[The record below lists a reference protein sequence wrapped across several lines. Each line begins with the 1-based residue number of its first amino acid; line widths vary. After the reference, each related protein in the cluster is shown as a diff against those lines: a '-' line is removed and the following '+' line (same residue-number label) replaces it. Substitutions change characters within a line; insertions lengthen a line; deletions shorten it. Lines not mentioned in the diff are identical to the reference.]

1 MTYRCILAAL
11 FCGALLVGLT
21 ACNDSSTV
29 GLGVG
34 PDTLQGG
41 DLETVTLKNDSI
53 GTIRQPDITSST
65 GASGGGFR
73 FLVGTVTDP
82 LVGTMKTTGHLDVE
96 QPRILSSFNTID
108 RVELVLQPEYV
119 YGDTTES
126 QTIRVRDA
134 TEEIVAG
141 MTSDS
146 TLAAGSEITQFSVT
160 RTDSTLTVAL
170 PDRWLND
177 NRTVL
182 QRETDFDDNFR
193 GFVFE
198 TVSGNRV
205 IGFDRDASFLR
216 VISVPED
223 QNGTTDVDTLQFSG
237 AKAFTKVERTSAVA
251 PPPNRV
257 VLIDGYG
264 QNLVTTFDFTAEGS
278 PFYDQ
283 DQQRLRILPV
293 NFAEFYLQP
302 DTVTAAQ
309 QTPAGFRRPDSES
322 FFYHAKV
329 AERLRRVSN
338 NAVPTCSELSLFSNT
353 ATFRCDIPMTST
365 VRGAFSSSRAAR
377 AIVDRELRADE
388 PIIPR
393 YFFGVGSGDVL
404 FRNTSVQQPS
414 ITPVLIATT
423 DESLARSPELSAT
436 VTPLEE

>member
-41 DLETVTLKNDSI
+41 DLETVTLRSDSI
-53 GTIRQPDITSST
+53 GTVRQPDITSST
-65 GASGGGFR
+65 RSSADGFR

-82 LVGTMKTTGHLDVE
+82 LVGTMKTTGYFDVE
-96 QPRILSSFNTID
+96 QPTIFSGFNAID

-119 YGDTTES
+119 YGDTTET

-134 TEEIVAG
+134 TEEIVAT

-146 TLAAGSEITQFSVT
+146 TLAPGTEITQFSIS
-160 RTDSTLTVAL
+160 RTDSTLTVEL
-170 PDRWLND
+170 PQQWLND
-177 NRTVL
+177 NRSVL
-182 QRETDFDDNFR
+182 RTEDNFDDSFQ

-223 QNGTTDVDTLQFSG
+223 QNGVTDIDTLQFSG
-237 AKAFTKVERTSAVA
+237 AKAFTKIERTSTVA
-251 PPPNRV
+251 PPPDGV
-257 VLIDGYG
+257 VLIDGFG

-283 DQQRLRILPV
+283 EDQRLRVLPV

-302 DTVTAAQ
+302 DTLTTARE
-309 QTPAGFRRPDSES
+309 TPSGFQRPTPES
-322 FFYHAKV
+322 FFFHAKV
-329 AERLRRVSN
+329 AERLRLVSN
-338 NAVPTCSELSLFSNT
+338 GAIPACSELGLFSNT
-353 ATFRCDIPMTST
+353 ETFRCDIPTT
-365 VRGAFSSSRAAR
+365 ATGRGVFSSSRAAR
-377 AIVDRELRADE
+377 AIIDRELRADT
-388 PIIPR
+388 PVVPQ
-393 YFFGVGSGDVL
+393 YFFGVGTADVI
-404 FRNTSVQQPS
+404 FRNSSVRQPS
-414 ITPVLIATT
+414 ITPVLISTT
-423 DESLARSPELSAT
+423 DDLRARTPRLSAT
-436 VTPLEE
+436 VTPIEE